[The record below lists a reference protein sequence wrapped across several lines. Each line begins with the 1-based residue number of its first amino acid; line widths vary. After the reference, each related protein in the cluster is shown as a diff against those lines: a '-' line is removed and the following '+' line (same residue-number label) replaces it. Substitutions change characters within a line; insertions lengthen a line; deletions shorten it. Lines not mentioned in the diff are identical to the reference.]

1 MKQPRFAT
9 VKDLFEAYSRAADDV
24 GEADPGMG
32 SLDFLQQ
39 LVEKRKWEPAISF
52 CAYLL
57 PKREAVVWGC
67 RSLRRMTNQFNAD
80 EERALAYAEE
90 WATEPEEWRRVA
102 GTDTRQPDRSTLGSG
117 LARAR
122 RRLVRR
128 QRHAAG
134 I

>member
-1 MKQPRFAT
+1 MKQTRFTT
-9 VKDLFEAYSRAADDV
+9 VKDLFEAYSRAAEDV

-32 SLDFLQQ
+32 SLEFLQQ

-57 PKREAVVWGC
+57 QKTEPVAWGC

-90 WATEPEEWRRVA
+90 WAAEPEEWRLRTA
-102 GTDTRQPDRSTLGSG
+102 LTLRIWSNQ
-117 LARAR
+117 LADA
-122 RRLVRR
+122 
-128 QRHAAG
+128 
-134 I
+134 